1 MEKRNTVIYEASR
14 EQLLNNLAQLQRLQ
28 EEGIHVGKLPE
39 ENWDKIVELIE
50 NRDEERLAELRHDL
64 ATEYERTNSRN
75 K

>member
-1 MEKRNTVIYEASR
+1 MEKRNTIVYEASR

-28 EEGIHVGKLPE
+28 EEGVHVGNLPGE
-39 ENWDKIVELIE
+39 TWDRIVELIE

-64 ATEYERTNSRN
+64 ATEYERTNNRN